1 MTEQLNWEVQSLEG
15 LSKRMLSGL
24 PLPFPQLGFRGL
36 SIRIF
41 KNSPGDFTT
50 EKCWPILF
58 LFYPVTSDSLD
69 STDCSTPGLLVPHH
83 LHLGSLPRFMSTASV
98 TPSGP
103 LILWLPLLLPSIF
116 PSIRDFSSESSVPIR
131 QPKYWN
137 LSFSISPSSEYS
149 GLISLKTD
157 WFDLLAVQGTFRS
170 LLRHHSLKASVI
182 CPAAF
187 VMVQLSQSY
196 MTTGKTIALTIWT
209 FVSRVMSLL
218 FCIVHAQKLCR
229 SCYFPDTSLALFSKC
244 GSERNSIS
252 ITWKC
257 VLKTYPRLTECE
269 TQKVGFSNMY
279 VAIPICTW
287 CTAQFMKHCSGSF
300 GGHSSVN
307 GGGTRLPHS

>member
-1 MTEQLNWEVQSLEG
+1 MLTYIVLVQLPSHIWLFRLHRLQHTRPPCPSPSPPWQFAQVHVHCISDAIQPSH
-15 LSKRMLSGL
+15 
-24 PLPFPQLGFRGL
+24 PL
-36 SIRIF
+36 
-41 KNSPGDFTT
+41 
-50 EKCWPILF
+50 
-58 LFYPVTSDSLD
+58 
-69 STDCSTPGLLVPHH
+69 
-83 LHLGSLPRFMSTASV
+83 
-98 TPSGP
+98 TPSSPSALNLSQHQG
-103 LILWLPLLLPSIF
+103 LFQWVICSHQMTKIL
-116 PSIRDFSSESSVPIR
+116 E
-131 QPKYWN
+131 

-170 LLRHHSLKASVI
+170 LLQHDSLKASVL

-196 MTTGKTIALTIWT
+196 VTTGKTIALTIWT
-209 FVSRVMSLL
+209 FVSRVISLL

-229 SCYFPDTSLALFSKC
+229 SCYSPDTSLALFSKC

-269 TQKVGFSNMY
+269 TQKVGFSSMY

-287 CTAQFMKHCSGSF
+287 YTAQFMKHCSGSF

-307 GGGTRLPHS
+307 GGRARLSQG